1 MGDSKK
7 LELTIWH
14 VVSAYVRMAGIFYQ
28 PQDWSGNTAGG
39 AEAQV
44 AQVTL
49 TTMTIDDPIKQ
60 I

>member
-28 PQDWSGNTAGG
+28 LQDCSGNTAGG

-49 TTMTIDDPIKQ
+49 TTMTIDHPIKQ

>member
-1 MGDSKK
+1 MGGSKK

-28 PQDWSGNTAGG
+28 PQNWSGNIAGR

-44 AQVTL
+44 ALVTL
-49 TTMTIDDPIKQ
+49 TTMTNDH
-60 I
+60 

>member
-1 MGDSKK
+1 MR
-7 LELTIWH
+7 
-14 VVSAYVRMAGIFYQ
+14 AYVRMAGIFYQ

-44 AQVTL
+44 ALVAQVTL
-49 TTMTIDDPIKQ
+49 TTMTIDHPIKQ